1 MSRMRTCT
9 RRFGFDYGHRL
20 AGHEGKCRSIHGH
33 RGEADVTVEV
43 DALDSL
49 GRAVDFGVLKDV
61 VGRWIDEHLDHAFLV
76 AEDDATMIAF
86 LKGEAQKHY
95 VMTSAPSAEEIAG
108 LIYENGNGAL
118 ARAGF
123 SARVVEVVFFE
134 TPSCS
139 ARYP

>member
-1 MSRMRTCT
+1 MRTCT

-61 VGRWIDEHLDHAFLV
+61 IGRWIDEHLDHAFLV

-86 LKGEAQKHY
+86 LEGESQKRY
-95 VMTSAPSAEEIAG
+95 VMTSPPSAEEIAR
-108 LIYENGNGAL
+108 LIHEQASAAL
-118 ARAGF
+118 VRAGF
-123 SARVVEVVFFE
+123 SASVVGVVFFE